1 MSNEIIRISNI
12 ASRNKQTQKN
22 KYSYEEF
29 YNKIQKQ
36 IIRPKLYVDIVKMSY
51 EM

>member
-1 MSNEIIRISNI
+1 MNR
-12 ASRNKQTQKN
+12 RTQKN

-36 IIRPKLYVDIVKMSY
+36 IIRPRVYVDVVKMGYAMWRSWI
-51 EM
+51 